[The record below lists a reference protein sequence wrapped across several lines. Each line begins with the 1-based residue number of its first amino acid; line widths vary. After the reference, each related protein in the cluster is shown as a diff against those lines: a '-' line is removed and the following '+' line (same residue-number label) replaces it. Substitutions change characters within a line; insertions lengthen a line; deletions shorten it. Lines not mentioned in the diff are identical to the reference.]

1 MGRVSSHTSSSVDQ
15 VTIQIKGLFSSVLG
29 VWSWGEAGALAAT
42 DDLPQGPFSPTSLT
56 ISLGAGARSL
66 PLSSSSQ
73 ETSSS
78 AGGPSL
84 HHPASLE
91 PSATSSSSAQLG
103 RLRIWEHKIQE
114 GSGWLRSTRAHS
126 YHLLQQGK
134 KTTWRKIDVNS
145 RCHSLC
151 LVNMLGGSWLQPQC
165 DVGGNSRPELLSVAS
180 GNGACLGMVASLQWD
195 SCDAYLSSPR
205 KWGKGHGWRKGRHE
219 RLGVKKRERWKLSGG
234 HRRREIA
241 NEKTQHLPIWDTC

>member
-15 VTIQIKGLFSSVLG
+15 VTIQIKGLFGSVLG

-126 YHLLQQGK
+126 YHLLQQGQ
-134 KTTWRKIDVNS
+134 KTTWRK
-145 RCHSLC
+145 
-151 LVNMLGGSWLQPQC
+151 
-165 DVGGNSRPELLSVAS
+165 
-180 GNGACLGMVASLQWD
+180 
-195 SCDAYLSSPR
+195 
-205 KWGKGHGWRKGRHE
+205 
-219 RLGVKKRERWKLSGG
+219 
-234 HRRREIA
+234 
-241 NEKTQHLPIWDTC
+241 

>member
-1 MGRVSSHTSSSVDQ
+1 M
-15 VTIQIKGLFSSVLG
+15 LG
-29 VWSWGEAGALAAT
+29 AWSWGEAGALAAT
-42 DDLPQGPFSPTSLT
+42 DHLPQGPFSPTGLT
-56 ISLGAGARSL
+56 ISLGAGDRSL

-78 AGGPSL
+78 AGEPSL

-91 PSATSSSSAQLG
+91 PSATSSSSAQVG

-114 GSGWLRSTRAHS
+114 GSGWLRSTWAHS

-134 KTTWRKIDVNS
+134 KTTWRKIDVIS

-151 LVNMLGGSWLQPQC
+151 LANMLGGSWLQPQC

-180 GNGACLGMVASLQWD
+180 GNGARLGMVASL
-195 SCDAYLSSPR
+195 
-205 KWGKGHGWRKGRHE
+205 
-219 RLGVKKRERWKLSGG
+219 
-234 HRRREIA
+234 
-241 NEKTQHLPIWDTC
+241 